1 MDTNHEEGEAYR
13 MTRYEL
19 LTPQT
24 HFDAVILANGTFP
37 THALPLGLLHQAKHV
52 FCCDGAITELSR
64 HTDIVPDA
72 IVGDCDSLSLEM
84 QQSYASI
91 IHHVSE
97 QDYNDL
103 TKATRYT
110 LFALGN
116 KSNRTFCYLGATGKR
131 EDHTLGNISLLA
143 YYYQELGV
151 QPFMVS
157 DYGYFIVAHGDCLFS
172 CQKGQEFSVFNISC
186 SHLSSE
192 GLRWQLYPFTS
203 LWQGTLNQT
212 LGSEVN
218 ISGDGLYAV
227 YLPFA

>member
-1 MDTNHEEGEAYR
+1 

-72 IVGDCDSLSLEM
+72 IVGDCDSLSPEM

-103 TKATRYT
+103 TKATRYA
-110 LFALGN
+110 LFALDN

-157 DYGYFIVAHGDCLFS
+157 DYGYFIVAHGDSLF
-172 CQKGQEFSVFNISC
+172 
-186 SHLSSE
+186 
-192 GLRWQLYPFTS
+192 
-203 LWQGTLNQT
+203 
-212 LGSEVN
+212 
-218 ISGDGLYAV
+218 
-227 YLPFA
+227 